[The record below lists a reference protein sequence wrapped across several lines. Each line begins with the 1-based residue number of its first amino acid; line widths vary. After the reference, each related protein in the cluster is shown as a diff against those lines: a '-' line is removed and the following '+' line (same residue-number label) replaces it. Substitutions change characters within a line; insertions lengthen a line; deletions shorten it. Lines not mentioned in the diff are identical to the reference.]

1 MLKRKIF
8 IITLMF
14 LMVSIVV
21 SGASQYNGFT
31 DIIAQ
36 MEDEGRRVLDGKM
49 VNVLEDDAYRMITY
63 IPTSV
68 CDLNSSG
75 ATMDY
80 SFSSGKMYSDYAFR
94 PKRISGTSLGVMN
107 IYIAGIGNT
116 HAVNLKVIN
125 KFDNSVVLN
134 ETVTAIKNQ
143 NTKITLD
150 ELRYDK
156 VYYIELSNPNSG
168 STIQGAILV
177 N

>member
-1 MLKRKIF
+1 
-8 IITLMF
+8 
-14 LMVSIVV
+14 
-21 SGASQYNGFT
+21 
-31 DIIAQ
+31 
-36 MEDEGRRVLDGKM
+36 MEDEGRCVLDGKM
-49 VNVLEDDAYRMITY
+49 INVLEDDDAYRMITY
-63 IPTSV
+63 VPTSV
-68 CDLNSSG
+68 CDLNNSG

-116 HAVNLKVIN
+116 HAVNMKVIN

-156 VYYIELSNPNSG
+156 TYYIELSNPNSG